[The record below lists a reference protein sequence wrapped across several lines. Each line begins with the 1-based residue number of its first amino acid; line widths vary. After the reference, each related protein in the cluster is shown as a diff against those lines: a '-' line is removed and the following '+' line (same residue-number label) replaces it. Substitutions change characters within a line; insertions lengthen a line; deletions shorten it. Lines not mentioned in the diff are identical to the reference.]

1 MHKQK
6 LNTARLRAIGITAF
20 VAALLAGPA
29 ALSAQDTPVD
39 FAHFDC
45 WKVRRTDDRLELD
58 RLTSAGPVATVFNCS
73 GRSCVNR
80 AQIEAKDGTISEVF
94 RYIYFPR
101 DRNEYVSSWAMW
113 RQGEDTP
120 VIQRSTV
127 YQLVQCRD
135 PAPQG

>member
-1 MHKQK
+1 MHRRAIKTA
-6 LNTARLRAIGITAF
+6 TARRIGIAAF
-20 VAALLAGPA
+20 LAALLAVPA
-29 ALSAQDTPVD
+29 ALSAQDKPVD

-45 WKVRRTDDRLELD
+45 WKVRRDGDRLELD
-58 RLTSAGPVATVFNCS
+58 RLTSEGPVATVFACS

-80 AQIEAKDGTISEVF
+80 GQIEAKDGTVSEVF

-101 DRNEYVSSWAMW
+101 DRNEYVSSWAIW

-120 VIQRSTV
+120 AIQRSTV
-127 YQLVQCRD
+127 YQLVRCQD